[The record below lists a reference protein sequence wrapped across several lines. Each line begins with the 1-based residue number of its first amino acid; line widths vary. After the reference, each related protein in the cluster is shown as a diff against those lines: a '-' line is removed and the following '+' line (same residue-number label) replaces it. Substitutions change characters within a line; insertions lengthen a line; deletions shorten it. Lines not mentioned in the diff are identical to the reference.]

1 MKEEKSYLGLISIIV
16 TILIITTWF
25 LTYQLLKDNPKR
37 GEIGDMFGSINA
49 LFSGLAL
56 SGIILSILLQRN
68 ELQLQRQELINTR
81 LEFKQQN
88 QTLILQRF
96 ENTFFNMLNLHHQIV
111 NNMDLDETST
121 YYQGMNAVK
130 ENIKITGRDVFE
142 KKYYELAKELN
153 KDIENFNKIYD
164 SFYAKSNS
172 DLGHYFR
179 NLYRIIK
186 LVNETKFSIDE
197 KEDFE
202 TKYKYTSMVRA
213 QLSDFELLILFYNCL
228 HENGNE
234 KFKPLI
240 EKFSLFKNIP
250 KKHVYDKHYD
260 TYDKSAFK
268 IK

>member
-1 MKEEKSYLGLISIIV
+1 
-16 TILIITTWF
+16 
-25 LTYQLLKDNPKR
+25 
-37 GEIGDMFGSINA
+37 
-49 LFSGLAL
+49 
-56 SGIILSILLQRN
+56 
-68 ELQLQRQELINTR
+68 
-81 LEFKQQN
+81 
-88 QTLILQRF
+88 
-96 ENTFFNMLNLHHQIV
+96 NMLNLHHQIV

-202 TKYKYTSMVRA
+202 TKYKYTSMV
-213 QLSDFELLILFYNCL
+213 
-228 HENGNE
+228 
-234 KFKPLI
+234 
-240 EKFSLFKNIP
+240 
-250 KKHVYDKHYD
+250 
-260 TYDKSAFK
+260 
-268 IK
+268 